1 MVEADKAQTLSQAY
15 QELVRATNDEDHA
28 SVLEQSTLILQTDDG
43 EKTLGA
49 RRAKLVSLIKKR
61 EFDQAMQFLGS
72 HESTRKQCQVEA
84 AYILHRKD
92 QNK

>member
-28 SVLEQSTLILQTDDG
+28 SVLEHSTLILQTDDG

-72 HESTRKQCQVEA
+72 HESTRKQC
-84 AYILHRKD
+84 
-92 QNK
+92 